1 MFVSVS
7 LLSFAFDKA
16 KSGEI
21 LSEWLAAAGY
31 NNHSQT
37 ARLVGMTD
45 DMLYNVLSGRNKEI
59 SLDRV
64 FKLCTLTGH
73 TVDEFVNQL
82 LNGMDTD
89 FPIPVSVYITDPPRT
104 AETSPQITGKT
115 VNMESIG
122 MLPSEFNHYVE
133 HLDLHNE
140 KMLDRF
146 KIVHENARQQMAEQY
161 HASLQRYEQQITII
175 NQEHEKSVS
184 EIKSSYEKTISLLTS
199 QNKRLRR
206 TSWIIFALFLLET
219 LGILGVF
226 VYDSLH
232 PDVGFIRHTFSRF
245 FNRKPIDTLYS

>member
-1 MFVSVS
+1 MSVS

-31 NNHSQT
+31 NNYSQT

-89 FPIPVSVYITDPPRT
+89 FPIPVSVYITDPPHT

-122 MLPSEFNHYVE
+122 MLPAEFNHYVE

-161 HASLQRYEQQITII
+161 QSSIKRYEHQIEII
-175 NQEHEKSVS
+175 NQEHEKAMDEV
-184 EIKSSYEKTISLLTS
+184 KSAHDNTVAMLTT

-206 TSWIIFALFLLET
+206 TGWILFAILMVET
-219 LGILGVF
+219 LGIVGLF
-226 VYDSLH
+226 VYDSLS
-232 PDVGFIRHTFSRF
+232 PDVGWFRGLRSLFRNLHTTDDLFS
-245 FNRKPIDTLYS
+245 